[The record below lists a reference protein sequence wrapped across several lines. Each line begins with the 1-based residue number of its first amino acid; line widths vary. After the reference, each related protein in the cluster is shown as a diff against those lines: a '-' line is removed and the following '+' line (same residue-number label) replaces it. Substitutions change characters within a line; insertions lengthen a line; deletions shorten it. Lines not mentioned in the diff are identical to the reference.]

1 MLIDQKCSLALLE
14 AAGTTQFEKEKS
26 LIQIAKAIKNQ
37 TELDGFRACHKRDA
51 TALCRYFS
59 WLENQLVDLKVTSLT
74 EAQAA
79 DYLES
84 LRSQLDGFKGLSF
97 DTISSTGPNGAIIHY
112 KPEHSS
118 CAIIRADQM
127 YLCDSGGQYWDGTT
141 DVTRTLHFGTPTKE
155 EIDAFTRVLKGHIQL
170 DMAVFPTGTTGY
182 ILDCLART
190 PLWKAGLDFRHG
202 TGHGVGSFL
211 NVNHL
216 FDFILIF
223 RFMKALNQS
232 LFEFLAMK

>member
-14 AAGTTQFEKEKS
+14 AANTTQFEKEKS
-26 LIQIAKAIKNQ
+26 PIHIAKAIKNQ

-51 TALCRYFS
+51 TALCRYFA
-59 WLENQLVDLKVTSLT
+59 WLENQLVDLKVKNLT

-112 KPEHSS
+112 KPEHGS
-118 CAIIRADQM
+118 CAIIREDQM
-127 YLCDSGGQYWDGTT
+127 YLCDSGGQFWDGTT

-211 NVNHL
+211 NASHH
-216 FDFILIF
+216 FDYILIF
-223 RFMKALNQS
+223 RFMKVLNQS
-232 LFEFLAMK
+232 PFEFLAMK

>member
-1 MLIDQKCSLALLE
+1 MIDTKCSLALLE
-14 AAGTTQFEKEKS
+14 SLGSSSNFTKS
-26 LIQIAKAIKNQ
+26 RSPIQTAKSIKNKL
-37 TELDGFRACHKRDA
+37 ELQGFRDCHKRDA
-51 TALCRYFS
+51 SALCRYFA
-59 WLENQLVDLKVTSLT
+59 WLEHQLVDLKTTNLT

-79 DYLES
+79 DHLES
-84 LRSQLDGFKGLSF
+84 LRGKLDGFKGLSF

-112 KPEHSS
+112 KPEHGS
-118 CAIIRADQM
+118 CAVIRVDQM

-141 DVTRTLHFGTPTKE
+141 DVTRTLHFGSPTLE

-190 PLWKAGLDFRHG
+190 PLWRAGLDFRHG

-211 NVNHL
+211 NASICFDGSDPLLHPL
-216 FDFILIF
+216 FINL
-223 RFMKALNQS
+223 
-232 LFEFLAMK
+232 